1 MSFLLLE
8 NRLSIDTLVVPG
20 YFIDRFL
27 PAASGTDVKV
37 YLYLLRAVSTSATGL
52 SSASIS
58 DRLDI
63 SEREVLRSLSYWE
76 SVGLM
81 RLSFTSG
88 HELSGV
94 AFTDPSI
101 QAETEASAQTAPTQ
115 TAAPAPSVQSVI
127 PTPTPALVSP
137 ANTTIA
143 NASGSMASTQTTT
156 HSAANATPSIQSLH
170 LSQEEL
176 IGSSIFRIRLIMQT
190 QNHLAIGIF
199 SLTAHQ
205 MSLIIL
211 LITALITARASL
223 I

>member
-20 YFIDRFL
+20 YLIDRFL

-115 TAAPAPSVQSVI
+115 TAASAPSVQSVI

-156 HSAANATPSIQSLH
+156 HSAANAIQSLTCICRH
-170 LSQEEL
+170 
-176 IGSSIFRIRLIMQT
+176 GSSIFRIRLIMQT